1 MSAIPWGMADM
12 LDMQVAREAATLRLR
27 VEEKLREAIASGRFR
42 PGTRLI
48 ERELCTLL
56 GVGRTSV
63 REALRQLE
71 AEGLIVTVPHRGPTV
86 ASITVEE
93 ARQLYEVRAVLE
105 GFAGRGCAEHA
116 TPDQVT
122 RLARAVDA
130 VETAARKGRGLVEA
144 KTAFYEVL
152 FASCGNEVVRQLLR
166 VIHNRVTL
174 LRATSMTQA
183 SRLPES
189 LAELRA
195 IQQRIAARDAAGA
208 EAACVKHIRNAAQVA
223 LEVLAKSAPAPEA
236 ATTPA
241 QPRKRR

>member
-1 MSAIPWGMADM
+1 MVDMS
-12 LDMQVAREAATLRLR
+12 DMQVVREAATLRLR

-93 ARQLYEVRAVLE
+93 ARQLYEVRAALE

-116 TPDQVT
+116 TPEQVT

-130 VETAARKGRGLVEA
+130 VEVAARKGRGLVES
-144 KTAFYEVL
+144 KTAFYDALLE
-152 FASCGNEVVRQLLR
+152 ACGNGVVRQLLR

-174 LRATSMTQA
+174 LRATSMAQA
-183 SRLPES
+183 GRLPES

-195 IQQRIAARDAAGA
+195 IQQRIAARDPAGA
-208 EAACVKHIRNAAQVA
+208 EAACVKHIRNAARVA
-223 LEVLAKSAPAPEA
+223 LEVLAKGSPASEA
-236 ATTPA
+236 ATP
-241 QPRKRR
+241 PRKRR